1 MARIIPAEFKTKPS
15 RAEKYIFEAIR
26 DSKLA
31 KDWTV
36 FYAKEISKP
45 AFKRDEE
52 IDFLILIP
60 GMGIVLVEA
69 KGATEFHFDGDGVKL
84 VGVPDPKKNPFAQV
98 RTAEKNLRSELISLE
113 LEDNKIPIA
122 RLVWLPLIDN
132 SAEKLSKNRPGRG
145 FMDYEIAFMK
155 GLDNPYQTV
164 MNALEGTIS
173 EGKKNKAYKVEPEGF
188 SAEVIKSISNHFIAD
203 YHVSRTVL
211 DKKKERER
219 ELKKVAERQNSLLE
233 SLRDNSIV
241 YFSGAAG
248 SGKSKV
254 LSKLALD
261 TRNQGHSV
269 LVTCHNVM
277 MANWMREQLPV
288 LENLRVICFDDL
300 LLEIAGLKEHKKTNV
315 DEWYNN
321 VLPAAALAKLKDAGE
336 NQKYSTI
343 LVDEFQDIAI
353 NELKLQV
360 ISLLRGKS
368 KALSSRLYLAGDD
381 DQQIMN
387 GSLPVE
393 SVDVARKVFGP
404 LTHVQLRNNIRQS
417 PALAASV
424 YKLLGRKSP
433 FDAHLVSEELNDDLE
448 VIHVTAENQSK
459 RLATVLDRLNAD
471 YPLPDIRVLHFDN
484 ATSILTQV
492 FKRLGNLNS
501 KDEKW
506 LVKHCKET
514 RLNPAGEIKWRS
526 IRKFKGLDEDA
537 IVITDISKESA
548 AWVEKALRRTI
559 EDALYVGMT
568 RARFKLVLL
577 VQDDLFPTTHNAD
590 GSLFKSKQ

>member
-1 MARIIPAEFKTKPS
+1 
-15 RAEKYIFEAIR
+15 
-26 DSKLA
+26 
-31 KDWTV
+31 
-36 FYAKEISKP
+36 
-45 AFKRDEE
+45 
-52 IDFLILIP
+52 
-60 GMGIVLVEA
+60 MGIVLVEA
-69 KGATEFHFDGDGVKL
+69 KGATEFHFDTEGVTL
-84 VGVPDPKKNPFAQV
+84 VGVPDPKKNPFSQV
-98 RTAEKNLRSELISLE
+98 RTAEKNLRSELNGLE

-145 FMDYEIAFMK
+145 FMDYEISFMK

-164 MNALEGTIS
+164 INALEGTIN
-173 EGKKNKAYKVEPEGF
+173 EGKKNKSYKVEPEGF
-188 SAEVIKSISNHFIAD
+188 NAEVIKAISNHFIAD

-261 TRNQGHSV
+261 TSNQGHSV

-300 LLEIAGLKEHKKTNV
+300 LLEIAGIKDHRKTSV
-315 DEWYNN
+315 DQWYNE
-321 VLPAAALAKLKDAGE
+321 VLPASALAKLTGDGVS
-336 NQKYSTI
+336 QKYSTI
-343 LVDEFQDIAI
+343 VVDEFQDIAI
-353 NELKLQV
+353 NEIKLQV
-360 ISLLRGKS
+360 LSMLRGKA

-381 DQQIMN
+381 NQQIMN
-387 GSLPVE
+387 NSLPVD
-393 SVDVARKVFGP
+393 SVDVARKAFGP

-433 FDAHLVSEELNDDLE
+433 FDAHLVSE
-448 VIHVTAENQSK
+448 
-459 RLATVLDRLNAD
+459 
-471 YPLPDIRVLHFDN
+471 
-484 ATSILTQV
+484 
-492 FKRLGNLNS
+492 
-501 KDEKW
+501 
-506 LVKHCKET
+506 
-514 RLNPAGEIKWRS
+514 
-526 IRKFKGLDEDA
+526 
-537 IVITDISKESA
+537 
-548 AWVEKALRRTI
+548 
-559 EDALYVGMT
+559 
-568 RARFKLVLL
+568 
-577 VQDDLFPTTHNAD
+577 
-590 GSLFKSKQ
+590 